1 MLISWTANAHAS
13 YPNNSQVL
21 QTHTKK
27 KDHPPKG
34 KKQAKKQKTE
44 ESLKHSLL
52 YLSYTLICGY
62 LFAYFWICISPH
74 FQNFPALRSEIVYFC
89 ILLLFNLL
97 VYCSLLRSLPRLPV
111 SSFKHTVASSWL
123 LHLKTQDLRRSDW
136 AFPTHR
142 WLKMLFELSDFFLK
156 AHGMFNYVD
165 ISGLQCL

>member
-1 MLISWTANAHAS
+1 MLMHPTQITLKCSKHI
-13 YPNNSQVL
+13 P
-21 QTHTKK
+21 KK
-27 KDHPPKG
+27 KKTILQKERNKPKNKRL
-34 KKQAKKQKTE
+34 KKVLNIHSCT
-44 ESLKHSLL
+44 SLTRSCVDTYLHIFGFAFPLIFGISLHS
-52 YLSYTLICGY
+52 
-62 LFAYFWICISPH
+62 
-74 FQNFPALRSEIVYFC
+74 EVYFR